1 MLITASQMAEYPER
15 SMPKQAGSW
24 ADLKATYRF
33 FANPRVD
40 ELAIGLPHREAT
52 FAACVGHQVVLCVQ
66 DDSDLSS
73 VKIAAEEHLMHHTL
87 AVVPEGKLLGILQQR
102 FFARVKKQAGETR
115 KQRAERW
122 RESDI
127 WQESV
132 EAISDAPE
140 GTRFIHV
147 ADRGADNLRFM
158 HACIAKKT
166 GFVVRA
172 HHDRRVDQDTGKL
185 WQTLEQEPVRKKIQ
199 VTIGAQ
205 RGNKPRRKREATLSV
220 RFKQVQLEAPWNQ
233 HEAHDGPLVV
243 YAVHLVEEE
252 PPQGVE
258 PVDWML
264 LTSEEVTSVEQA
276 QRIIAYYQCRW
287 VIEEWHRALKEG
299 CRLELSQVESIEV
312 LRRMTA
318 VLSIVAVRLLE
329 LRDLADSTG
338 ASESAQELQRM
349 VPQAWIIIVAALAK
363 TQPQALTPKKFWQ
376 TIAKRGGWLGRKGDG
391 RPGWKAIWT
400 GWHDI
405 AQFVTGAELMAT
417 ARENQNT
424 LTRCG

>member
-1 MLITASQMAEYPER
+1 
-15 SMPKQAGSW
+15 MPKQAGSW
-24 ADLKATYRF
+24 ADLKGAYRF
-33 FANPRVD
+33 FANARVD
-40 ELAIGLPHREAT
+40 EVAIGKPHREAT
-52 FAACVGHQVVLCVQ
+52 LLACSGHPVVLCVQ

-87 AVVPEGKLLGILQQR
+87 AVVPSGKLLGILQQR
-102 FFARVKKQAGETR
+102 FFARVKKEKGETR

-132 EAISDAPE
+132 EAISDPPE
-140 GTRFIHV
+140 GTHFIHV

-158 HACIAKKT
+158 HACIQRKT

-172 HHDRRVDQDTGKL
+172 HHDRRVDEATGKL
-185 WQTLEQEPVRKKIQ
+185 WQTLQKEPVQKKIQ

-205 RGNKPRRKREATLSV
+205 RGNKPRAKREATLSV
-220 RFKQVQLEAPWNQ
+220 RFKEVQLEAPWNH
-233 HEAHDGPLVV
+233 HEKHDGPLLV
-243 YAVHLVEEE
+243 YAVYLVEEA
-252 PPQGVE
+252 PPEGVE

-264 LTSEEVTSVEQA
+264 LTSEEVKAIEQA
-276 QRIIAYYQCRW
+276 EAIIKYYQCRW

-299 CRLELSQVESIEV
+299 CRLELVQVESIET

-329 LRDLADSTG
+329 LRDLAD
-338 ASESAQELQRM
+338 QEEECEKPETLRKS
-349 VPQAWIIIVAALAK
+349 VGETWILVVAALAK
-363 TQPQALTPKKFWQ
+363 TEPEKLTPKRFWR

-391 RPGWKAIWT
+391 RPGWKAIWS
-400 GWHDI
+400 GWHDVE
-405 AQFVTGAELMAT
+405 QFVTGAELMAE
-417 ARENQNT
+417 ARKKQNT